1 VKLLTKLAAKA
12 DQDAVQKIID
22 MLEDIKANLEA
33 SIADEGDTN
42 TVAIEDYDEL
52 LAAMEHTLNDLLV
65 AKAQLEEDE
74 LRLQAEIG
82 AQETR
87 LAQNTDELNA
97 ATAEK
102 NAKIAQCAE
111 WSTKYINDTKKRSDE
126 LDIVAQTKDIFVT
139 QLGDMSDYLSD
150 RVEY

>member
-1 VKLLTKLAAKA
+1 
-12 DQDAVQKIID
+12 

-33 SIADEGDTN
+33 SIDDEHNTN
-42 TVAIEDYDEL
+42 TTAIDDYDEL

-82 AQETR
+82 AQEER

-102 NAKIAQCAE
+102 NAKIVQCNE
-111 WSTKYINDTKKRSDE
+111 WSQKYIADTKKRSEE
-126 LDIVAQTKDIFVT
+126 LDIVAATKDIFVN